1 MQVGTSVNGVIHAY
15 ARKHFTLVYI
25 ASQISQIQ
33 IKMASKDIRFFL
45 PEENQ
50 PKTKEI
56 VKAKALPTGYISSA
70 GKIIFPAATI
80 EELGIEPDS
89 TKYQVGTDQGKRKI
103 KNLYLIPTDQENA
116 FSIVRTGRGYSLPL
130 ELILSKGG
138 IDYNA
143 AKYTFTASIFDHEG
157 KAGYALAISPET
169 IVAKAPYTGKPRGR
183 KPRTELE
190 TDN

>member
-1 MQVGTSVNGVIHAY
+1 MSFTHMQENILHWYILQV
-15 ARKHFTLVYI
+15 KFTNTI
-25 ASQISQIQ
+25 T
-33 IKMASKDIRFFL
+33 MASKDIRFFL

-50 PKTKEI
+50 PKTKEK
-56 VKAKALPTGYISSA
+56 VKAKALPTGYISNA

-80 EELGIEPDS
+80 EELGIEPET
-89 TKYQVGTDQGKRKI
+89 TKFQVGTDQGKRKI
-103 KNLYLIPTDQENA
+103 KNLYLVPTDQQSA

-143 AKYTFTASIFDHEG
+143 TKYTFTASVFDHEG
-157 KAGYALAISPET
+157 KAGYVLAISPET

-190 TDN
+190 TGN